1 MPRYRYRA
9 SSARVRVHPSIEF
22 LENRCVP
29 SVAPVW
35 VPQGPGPN
43 TQGEVQGMPLQNN
56 PVTGAINSFA
66 LDATNANIA
75 FAGAASGG
83 IWRTFN
89 AQSLV
94 PSWTPL
100 TDSMP
105 TLSIG
110 DIAFSPLDANTLYAG
125 TGSFSN
131 GSFGTFAGVA
141 NGGDGLGVLKTTDLG
156 NHWTLYSTIVDPVTG
171 QTTTFQDQN
180 LKIRSIVPTEQVGP
194 QGQIVLAGAVS
205 ENDDGGVYLS
215 QDGGQTWERLSNTGS
230 GISAS
235 GLPNGD
241 VLSIVADP
249 ANPSLIY
256 AAVPG
261 DRNMMNP
268 DAGIYR
274 SLDGGLT
281 WTALSLSTAL
291 LGDIQAADNVK
302 LAIHNDAANDVVY
315 ALVGTIGTNKTAEE
329 SVYQSANTGGTWVLM
344 GSNFSGQTSLPQLDT
359 DPQTSN
365 NLTIAADPFLATRVF
380 VAGSGTGEVH
390 YGDFD
395 PQTQNTTWSLASGS
409 GANGNPPGGT
419 PQPTVVHSDSRTMKF
434 DAAGNLWESDDGGVY
449 RLVNPDAT
457 SSDQRYWVSENGDI
471 QAAEFYAADYD
482 SVNHTVFAG
491 AQDNGADLQLVPN
504 GVSWLMTFF
513 ADSTHVAVD
522 NTSLASS
529 GETYLYAV
537 NSNLSDMRR
546 FTVDSNNNIID
557 DCLVGLGT
565 QESSMGCVPLSE
577 KGSPPSPEYLGGLN
591 DAEQNASGA
600 FVPFVLNATDPRSL
614 VIGLNG
620 LYESVDTAG
629 NMPGDVITNITP
641 AMVNGEF
648 TALAYGGMA
657 GGAADA
663 GVLYAGTEAG
673 ELFLRTSGTGT
684 APTRVMSYPGK
695 SAILSIALD
704 PANWQTAY
712 VVDVDSHVW
721 MTTTAGMSWTD
732 ISGNLPSQVSKLR
745 TVEVFRPPGV
755 TGPAYV
761 LVAGLGGTLHDGG
774 VFLTL
779 PGSTTT
785 PVWAPV
791 GLGLPNVQVQA
802 LHYDATDDVLVA
814 GTFGRGAWTIPSFS
828 HVVSIP
834 LAPNAAF
841 VESLYI
847 DLLHRVGNTT
857 DPTDAGAWVNA
868 LNSGSL
874 TPAAVADRIGRSPEA
889 LGVVV
894 DGLYLEIL
902 GRPSDPGGRI
912 TFVNLLESGSTI
924 EQAVTAMV
932 TSLEYTATTG
942 SATAFVQS
950 LYNKLLGRTGSNS
963 EIAYW
968 VGVLPQLG
976 RGGVALDFLG
986 STEFRTDVVEELY
999 GFPPP
1004 SSLATLFPNL
1014 LHRTSAPSAGEV
1026 NYWVTTGLDVLTIE
1040 TLFAGSAEF
1049 FNDAGQP
1056 AP

>member
-1 MPRYRYRA
+1 MTFPRSYAALMSFASMPRYRYRA
-9 SSARVRVHPSIEF
+9 SSARVRVNPSIEF

-35 VPQGPGPN
+35 VPQGPGPT

-110 DIAFSPLDANTLYAG
+110 DIAFCPLDANTLYAG

-281 WTALSLSTAL
+281 WTALSVSTAL

-457 SSDQRYWVSENGDI
+457 SSDQRYWVSENGNI

-529 GETYLYAV
+529 GDTYLYAV

-591 DAEQNASGA
+591 NVDQNASGA
-600 FVPFVLNATDPRSL
+600 FVPFVLNATDPRLPRDWSQRA
-614 VIGLNG
+614 VRERGHRRQHAWG
-620 LYESVDTAG
+620 CHHQHY
-629 NMPGDVITNITP
+629 PGHGQWRIH
-641 AMVNGEF
+641 G
-648 TALAYGGMA
+648 
-657 GGAADA
+657 A
-663 GVLYAGTEAG
+663 GVRRHGGRSGRCRRA
-673 ELFLRTSGTGT
+673 LRRHRGRRTVPADFGDRHRPNASD
-684 APTRVMSYPGK
+684 VLPG
-695 SAILSIALD
+695 
-704 PANWQTAY
+704 
-712 VVDVDSHVW
+712 
-721 MTTTAGMSWTD
+721 
-732 ISGNLPSQVSKLR
+732 QVSHSEHRARSRELADRLR
-745 TVEVFRPPGV
+745 CRRGQPFVDDHDRRDELDGHLRRL
-755 TGPAYV
+755 A
-761 LVAGLGGTLHDGG
+761 VAGK
-774 VFLTL
+774 
-779 PGSTTT
+779 
-785 PVWAPV
+785 
-791 GLGLPNVQVQA
+791 QA
-802 LHYDATDDVLVA
+802 AHR
-814 GTFGRGAWTIPSFS
+814 RGI
-828 HVVSIP
+828 
-834 LAPNAAF
+834 
-841 VESLYI
+841 
-847 DLLHRVGNTT
+847 
-857 DPTDAGAWVNA
+857 
-868 LNSGSL
+868 
-874 TPAAVADRIGRSPEA
+874 PAAGRHWPR
-889 LGVVV
+889 L
-894 DGLYLEIL
+894 
-902 GRPSDPGGRI
+902 RPGGR
-912 TFVNLLESGSTI
+912 SGRHPARRWCI
-924 EQAVTAMV
+924 PYLARQHDH
-932 TSLEYTATTG
+932 TSLGPRWPGAAQRPG
-942 SATAFVQS
+942 A
-950 LYNKLLGRTGSNS
+950 G
-963 EIAYW
+963 
-968 VGVLPQLG
+968 P
-976 RGGVALDFLG
+976 ALRRDRRRARRWHLW
-986 STEFRTDVVEELY
+986 SWSMDD
-999 GFPPP
+999 P
-1004 SSLATLFPNL
+1004 
-1014 LHRTSAPSAGEV
+1014 
-1026 NYWVTTGLDVLTIE
+1026 
-1040 TLFAGSAEF
+1040 
-1049 FNDAGQP
+1049 
-1056 AP
+1056 